1 MLKEYTIVLKKSS
14 GQVVSLCLENMVVGC
29 GKTKNEAIEN
39 IKEAIL
45 SYMDSMEEGMS
56 LERPVP
62 LDLLQEVDQVV
73 GTSRSCFRQRRQR
86 GSCHLQE
93 RSKGQGSESTCIT
106 EQKRATS

>member
-62 LDLLQEVDQVV
+62 LDLLHEFLSEGEEDIGQPEGAPRLEVLTALNRVPLAKPALV
-73 GTSRSCFRQRRQR
+73 GR
-86 GSCHLQE
+86 
-93 RSKGQGSESTCIT
+93 
-106 EQKRATS
+106 